1 MKRIVVFKSSTGFT
15 AKYANWIAEELG
27 CEAIEL
33 NKIKKSDLVKY
44 DEVIYGGWL
53 MANMVCGY
61 NKIKELNLKKVTVFG
76 VGMTVPSEE
85 VTKKLVEQNKLES
98 EKFFYFEGGYN
109 PKKVGFLKKMMM
121 NMIKKSIEKKEEK
134 TAEDLHMLET
144 FKGADNTNK
153 EAIKPL
159 INCILEV

>member
-1 MKRIVVFKSSTGFT
+1 MKRIVVFKSGTGFT

-27 CEAIEL
+27 CKAIEL
-33 NKIKKSDLVKY
+33 NKVKKSDLANY

-61 NKIKELNLKKVTVFG
+61 NKIKELNLKKVIVFG
-76 VGMTVPSEE
+76 VGMTVPSDE
-85 VTKKLVEQNKLES
+85 VLEKLAEQNKINKEN
-98 EKFFYFEGGYN
+98 FFYFEGGYN
-109 PKKVGFLKKMMM
+109 PKKVGFFKKMMM
-121 NMIKKSIEKKEEK
+121 NMIKKSIEKKVEK

-159 INCILEV
+159 INCVLER

>member
-1 MKRIVVFKSSTGFT
+1 MKRIVVYKSSTGFT

-33 NKIKKSDLVKY
+33 NKIKKCDLVKY
-44 DEVIYGGWL
+44 DEIIYGGWL

-61 NKIKELNLKKVTVFG
+61 NKINEMNLKKVIVFG
-76 VGMTVPSEE
+76 VGMTVPNDE
-85 VTKKLVEQNKLES
+85 VVAKLAEQNKI
-98 EKFFYFEGGYN
+98 KKDNFFYFEGGYN
-109 PKKVGFLKKMMM
+109 PKKVGFFKKMMM

-144 FKGADNTNK
+144 FKGADNTNR

-159 INCILEV
+159 IDRILEV